1 MSFGC
6 RNAIFVAVLA
16 YALVGV
22 AEARELRV
30 CNDPNN
36 LPFSNSRLEGF
47 ENKIVDVIA
56 NELQVEVQYTWWA
69 ERRGFV
75 RNTLN
80 AGLCELIPGTVSGM
94 GMLRTT
100 VPYYRSTY
108 MFVTRADG
116 AEISSFDDAI
126 LRTLQIG
133 IHLIGADGFN
143 VPPAHALARRGIIN
157 NVRGFPIHGDYR
169 QENPPADLIRAVAA
183 GDIDVAIAWGPLAG
197 YFAARHS
204 PPLRVT
210 SVKPERD
217 EGFPMTFPIAMG
229 TPRGEEPFRH
239 QIEAAIANRRKEIDR
254 ILAEYNVPRVD
265 AFSQPPRQ
273 RQ

>member
-1 MSFGC
+1 MSFGF
-6 RNAIFVAVLA
+6 RNAAFIAVLA

-22 AEARELRV
+22 VEARELRV

-36 LPFSNSRLEGF
+36 LPFSNNRLEGF
-47 ENKIVDVIA
+47 ENKIVDIIA
-56 NELQVEVQYTWWA
+56 DELHADVQYSWWA
-69 ERRGFV
+69 GRRGFV

-80 AGLCELIPGTVSGM
+80 AGLCELIPGTVTGV

-108 MFVTRADG
+108 MFVTRPDA
-116 AEISSFDDAI
+116 AEISSLDDPI
-126 LRTLQIG
+126 LRTLRIG
-133 IHLIGADGFN
+133 VHLIGADGFN
-143 VPPAHALARRGIIN
+143 VPPAHALARRGIVN
-157 NVRGFPIHGDYR
+157 NVRGFSIYGDYR
-169 QENPPADLIRAVAA
+169 QENPPANLIEAVAA

-210 SVKPERD
+210 RVNPDRD
-217 EGFPMTFPIAMG
+217 EGLPMTFPIAMG
-229 TPRGEEPFRH
+229 IARGDETFRH

-254 ILAEYNVPRVD
+254 ILADYNVPRVD
-265 AFSQPPRQ
+265 AFSNSSGQ